1 MSNRDF
7 FRERALAELERI
19 AALGPQE
26 RLKDFIVIQT
36 YSHDMP
42 GLPNPDS
49 PYGYDDIPDSEY
61 PAVVDR
67 EIDAFRRHVLHEAA
81 EKIRD
86 HKCGDTSPDGEC
98 CPCGLAA
105 ADLIDPDKEESADG
119 AQ

>member
-19 AALGPQE
+19 AALKPQE

-67 EIDAFRRHVLHEAA
+67 EIDAFKREVLREAA
-81 EKIRD
+81 EKIR
-86 HKCGDTSPDGEC
+86 GATGPDDSDQRFTIYNNGWYDARTEC
-98 CPCGLAA
+98 
-105 ADLIDPDKEESADG
+105 ADLIDPDKEN
-119 AQ
+119 